1 MLDTAFN
8 ILKVS
13 VILAVAAVF
22 AIAINALLTLLSAI
36 VFGGVV
42 GEVIGLISCC
52 LPFDAAFVFGSISTV
67 ITGVFTFLIAKKIF
81 DLTSWSISTA

>member
-8 ILKVS
+8 ILKIS
-13 VILAVAAVF
+13 VIIAVAAVF
-22 AIAINALLTLLSAI
+22 AVAINALLTLISAI
-36 VFGGVV
+36 VFGGVI